1 MIIFFNKLFFLSMF
15 NRFNDELKLLIKVL
29 FLFIFDQLYIYMYL
43 KDVFYYMYEYYLDII
58 FYVLFIIFIIFQ
70 GKIMIRMVVVFD
82 LGCV

>member
-1 MIIFFNKLFFLSMF
+1 MF